1 MVKNAKD
8 LSKDETPLSE
18 PLSESTASEAGSVAS
33 VVISTLL
40 VLVLVE
46 SNSEDILNRFQ
57 FRITC
62 KMQTCVR
69 ELNFSSR
76 AQITKSIL
84 QFFNLVL

>member
-46 SNSEDILNRFQ
+46 SNSGDILTRSQ
-57 FRITC
+57 YRLTC
-62 KMQTCVR
+62 KNADVR
-69 ELNFSSR
+69 KGIKL
-76 AQITKSIL
+76 
-84 QFFNLVL
+84 